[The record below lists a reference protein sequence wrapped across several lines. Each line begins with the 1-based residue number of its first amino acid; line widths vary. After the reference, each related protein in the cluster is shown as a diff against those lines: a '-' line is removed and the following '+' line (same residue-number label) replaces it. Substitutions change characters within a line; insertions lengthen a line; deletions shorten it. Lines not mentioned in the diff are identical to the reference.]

1 MDKIIASLLAEGM
14 TYEDII
20 NKVMEAQKEDE
31 AKAAA
36 AAKEQ
41 AIAEA
46 RRKVVEAAVNYA
58 YALEVVTEEEIE
70 ALDVEQLEKEF
81 IAMEKNLNMLKNM
94 FTSTPTPKRKK
105 AVQAYDMTEEEMD
118 AMLSTFLKSLN

>member
-58 YALEVVTEEEIE
+58 YALGVVTEDEIE

-94 FTSTPTPKRKK
+94 FTSAPTPKRKRPTQ
-105 AVQAYDMTEEEMD
+105 VYDMTEEEMD

>member
-31 AKAAA
+31 AKKAA

-81 IAMEKNLNMLKNM
+81 IAMEKNLNMMKNI
-94 FTSTPTPKRKK
+94 FASAPTPKRKK
-105 AVQAYDMTEEEMD
+105 AVQVYDMTDEEIDGIWEK
-118 AMLSTFLKSLN
+118 FLKSLN